1 MGTMGK
7 VTAKGAGPHVGAGKK
22 ELWRLGKRPEKEGR
36 ALGEGPER
44 RWLSGA
50 GPEEA
55 GGSKRRVRK
64 RRCKEAGT
72 RGRYCWERREEE
84 GCDSGVCKLS
94 ALSSATTAH
103 PSASFLVSPELLRC
117 WEVLPVHFYK

>member
-1 MGTMGK
+1 MGMAGK
-7 VTAKGAGPHVGAGKK
+7 VTAKGAEPHVGTGKK
-22 ELWRLGKRPEKEGR
+22 ALWRLGKRPEKEGR

-55 GGSKRRVRK
+55 GGPKRRVRK

-72 RGRYCWERREEE
+72 RGRYCWERRE
-84 GCDSGVCKLS
+84 GGRCDSGVCRLS
-94 ALSSATTAH
+94 
-103 PSASFLVSPELLRC
+103 LL
-117 WEVLPVHFYK
+117 